1 MSEATEK
8 ALDRVRKLLALA
20 GNNSNEEE
28 AARAAEKAQEIL
40 AEHNLSIADIKT
52 DADKDERLVEDD
64 ELITNQQQWRRDL
77 GNIVAELYFCQY
89 LFLILPGYKDQHTF
103 IGAKHNVEVAK
114 LFFTYLHMAV
124 DRLAIA
130 GAKEREKSM
139 QSTYRTTFRKAC
151 TARLYR
157 RIQDRI
163 NAAKRG
169 QIVTESGKNLPALL
183 DVYEASKTQIMNY
196 VKNEYGMDSFRV
208 ARARNVSTK
217 VRDDGAYRDG
227 LKAGDSIGLDQQLK
241 RDRAAAIAGKKVVRH
256 VVTYGKEGTPRY
268 CVMRADDKRVI
279 FRNDAKS
286 ACILEAQKVMGLT
299 PVDGDEQ
306 TYGRQIAEMGWR

>member
-1 MSEATEK
+1 MSEATLK

-20 GNNSNEEE
+20 GNNPNEEE

-52 DADKDERLVEDD
+52 DTDVDETPVEDD

-77 GNIVAELYFCQY
+77 GSIVAEMYFCQY
-89 LFLILPGYKDQHTF
+89 LFMILPGYKDQHTF
-103 IGAKHNVEVAK
+103 IGARHNVEVAK

-130 GAKEREKSM
+130 GAKDRPKDM

-151 TARLYR
+151 TSRLYR

-169 QIVTESGKNLPALL
+169 QIVMESGKNLPALL
-183 DVYEASKTQIMNY
+183 DVYEASKKQIMNY
-196 VKNEYGMDSFRV
+196 VKKEYGMDAFKV
-208 ARARNVSTK
+208 AKRRDVSTK
-217 VRDDGAYRDG
+217 VRDDGAHRDG
-227 LKAGDSIGLDQQLK
+227 LKAGDSIGLDQQLRREK
-241 RDRAAAIAGKKVVRH
+241 VAAIAGKAVERH

-268 CVMRADDKRVI
+268 CVMRVDGKEVI
-279 FRNDAKS
+279 FRNDSKNL
-286 ACILEAQKVMGLT
+286 CIAHAQRVMGFD
-299 PVDGDEQ
+299 PVDGNEQ
-306 TYGRQIAEMGWR
+306 TYGKQVAAMGWR